1 MVEHYPNYQDFNDL
15 VELINNSENDFDL
28 QLIQK
33 AYLLARSAHKDQ
45 RRVSVYHIFFIQHQL
60 LVFWFRWV
68 WIQSLL

>member
-28 QLIQK
+28 QLV
-33 AYLLARSAHKDQ
+33 Q
-45 RRVSVYHIFFIQHQL
+45 RHTYWLVQLIKTKGEFPVYHIFFIQHQL